1 MTSADLIFL
10 GLMVLSALFSF
21 LRGFVREVL
30 SLVAWG
36 GATVAA
42 VTYAPTA
49 RPTVAQWVP
58 SPDWAEPAA
67 YILVF
72 VVSLILLS
80 LIAKVVGG
88 AVRSS
93 AIGGV
98 DRSLGMLFGLARGAG
113 LAIVAYIVA
122 GMAVPIDHWPAQVL
136 ESRALPFIYDG
147 AVWVVR
153 WVERS
158 THLSAGDRNASAWL
172 IPSRAT
178 TTTGFMRN
186 AGSSVSGTFPTPRP

>member
-72 VVSLILLS
+72 IVSLILLS

-153 WVERS
+153 HIPPEYQPSISVHAPPGRQAS
-158 THLSAGDRNASAWL
+158 SQGILSATPVG
-172 IPSRAT
+172 RAIDPPL
-178 TTTGFMRN
+178 R
-186 AGSSVSGTFPTPRP
+186 R